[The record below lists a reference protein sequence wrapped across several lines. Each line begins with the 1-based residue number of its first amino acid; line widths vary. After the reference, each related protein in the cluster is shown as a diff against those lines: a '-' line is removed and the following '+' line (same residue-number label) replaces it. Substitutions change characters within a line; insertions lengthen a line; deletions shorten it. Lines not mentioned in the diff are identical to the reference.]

1 MKHALLI
8 LILLLFMPGCSSKR
22 TTSPIVV
29 PVQTAT
35 TTRTVHH
42 VTLDVVHATLPQQS
56 VRHTIPDSTSHLE
69 TDAAISEATV
79 NPDGTLT
86 HWLENKTT
94 PIPVTVPATH
104 DTIVIEAIKEI
115 PVTVPEPYEVERKLT
130 WWETTCIRFA
140 PWLLALLILTTG
152 YIFRTPIIL
161 LARRMINCKK

>member
-8 LILLLFMPGCSSKR
+8 LILLLFMAGCSSKR

-35 TTRTVHH
+35 STRTVHH

-94 PIPVTVPATH
+94 PVPVTVPATH
-104 DTIVIEAIKEI
+104 DTIVIEVIKEI
-115 PVTVPEPYEVERKLT
+115 PISVPEPYEVERKFT
-130 WWETTCIRFA
+130 WWETVRLDYFCYILGALVVCLIYLVRKPLMRF
-140 PWLLALLILTTG
+140 
-152 YIFRTPIIL
+152 FCRF
-161 LARRMINCKK
+161 

>member
-8 LILLLFMPGCSSKR
+8 LLLLLLMSGCTAKR

-29 PVQTAT
+29 PVQTTT

-56 VRHTIPDSTSHLE
+56 VRHTIPDSTSHIE

-104 DTIVIEAIKEI
+104 DTIVIETIKEI

-130 WWETTCIRFA
+130 WWETACIKFA
-140 PWLLALLILTTG
+140 PWSFVFLIIAIG
-152 YIFRTPIIL
+152 IIVRKPL
-161 LARRMINCKK
+161 INLVRRFISSK